1 MLAGAEYILQCCLG
15 ELLPAYH
22 NPCHLIN
29 KNHISFL
36 RLRNFTGSHRCFLFF
51 TLNSYRYKPALFIN
65 VLSIQC

>member
-29 KNHISFL
+29 ENHISFL

-51 TLNSYRYKPALFIN
+51 L
-65 VLSIQC
+65 